1 MVDTQ
6 KAELQFVADTSG
18 VDDGFNKVD
27 RGLKNL
33 EQETQKASRT
43 LETFWGSFAGG
54 LASGAIQGLASG
66 IADAFKSLPDLIE
79 RGAAVD
85 DITSAFQNLSKE
97 AGIVGDTFRDKLSA
111 ALGDTIP
118 KVELMQKASDLMLGG
133 LKPDQIELVAK
144 AARTLGEVTGT
155 NASQGMDQLS
165 DSLLRGN
172 DRALKTLGI
181 VVDNKQAIEDYAAS
195 IHKATKDLSEQ
206 EQVEAIRAASLQ
218 ALAENTERLGA
229 VTDDAGDIIAQMSAS
244 LTDQKDAALQA
255 LANNQELQGALV
267 DLRDTIATIDFG
279 PIIAGLGLVITKSAE
294 AASAILAFTNG
305 TSAIDRAIGRTSGEF
320 KVLDAELVK
329 VTEILSG
336 GTVDS
341 IKKAEKAYND
351 LVTVINETGVSQQT
365 AAALGDDMKFVKD
378 QIEAAKRSFGLL
390 PPEIAKTDKA
400 LTGVNTGLKNHA
412 GATRASADETKKH
425 AAEEKKRNEELEKA
439 QRELTKIFVES
450 ERYQN
455 ILARL
460 SSGTITSAEADSQL
474 KQAYLDLQKATND
487 AAVAQEV
494 LRLALDRVGK
504 GANIA
509 QIDLAEL
516 TKEAEKSA
524 GTLAGLS
531 AKPSKN
537 NEGEAK
543 GGGFLSGLLGNIS
556 NQGTFDG
563 AELAGQQIGQAVLDG
578 LSKALSGEKL
588 SKAEIGQ
595 SIGGGLGGAIGA
607 YFGGAA
613 GAQIGSTLGSAIG
626 GGLANAFG
634 SRDTQGKVRDSLDR
648 MFADILKDNPLQA
661 IIEGQLSTIKD
672 LDFFR
677 GTDAFNTGAFDDA
690 LQKLSASAQAA
701 FGGIAEGFSEVFGQ
715 GSDLAGQLAAV
726 LADNLGGS
734 LNNLQLLVEASG
746 KSFEDLKNATVE
758 AFLDGKLSALEAQT
772 ALNGIAQVAQKGIP
786 DGIGQVST
794 AFDNLKAAGTKGGRA
809 LVDALQD
816 IGFEA
821 KELGQKDLSQVIT
834 TLQATGKYSAA
845 EIQQVFDA
853 LKASGI
859 TSVDQLTKATVD
871 QLLPVLSQLE
881 ATKFPFAEQVK
892 DVRAYIDAVDS
903 IPTSKT
909 VELNFKVN
917 YPSEADRQVV
927 QSISRPGGPGG
938 AQL

>member
-1 MVDTQ
+1 MDNQ

-18 VDDGFNKVD
+18 VDSGFDKVD

-33 EQETQKASRT
+33 EQETQRASSA
-43 LETFWGSFAGG
+43 LDVFWGSFAGSFASNAAATVLSG
-54 LASGAIQGLASG
+54 VTNAFRELPEIIARGSQIDDIASSFDNLAAKAGASG
-66 IADAFKSLPDLIE
+66 DALIN
-79 RGAAVD
+79 G
-85 DITSAFQNLSKE
+85 FSK
-97 AGIVGDTFRDKLSA
+97 

-118 KVELMQKASDLMLGG
+118 KIDLMKQANELLNGG
-133 LKPDQIELVAK
+133 IDPSKFNELAG
-144 AARTLGEVTGT
+144 AARSLAEVTGGS
-155 NASQGMDQLS
+155 AAEGLDKLS
-165 DSLLRGN
+165 DALLRG
-172 DRALKTLGI
+172 RTMGLKAIGV
-181 VVDNKQAIEDYAAS
+181 VVDNEAAVKQYAQSLGVTTEALGEEDR
-195 IHKATKDLSEQ
+195 I
-206 EQVEAIRAASLQ
+206 EAIRIATLDALAKKRGELAAVEDDAADKIDQISANIQNQTDQVLRSIATNEDLVRVLDDLAGVVGDIQFGPLIQDLVTITGGVIGFTATVIESAAKLAAYVPIVKQASDALAGLRDVVAKGAFLIKFFNTDGEKNQ
-218 ALAENTERLGA
+218 ALVLNQLLKEIGINFKSAGSAAGQFSTGATQAADAQGRINKATEESIKR
-229 VTDDAGDIIAQMSAS
+229 I
-244 LTDQKDAALQA
+244 KDAQAALDKNKTA
-255 LANNQELQGALV
+255 
-267 DLRDTIATIDFG
+267 
-279 PIIAGLGLVITKSAE
+279 
-294 AASAILAFTNG
+294 
-305 TSAIDRAIGRTSGEF
+305 
-320 KVLDAELVK
+320 LDAK
-329 VTEILSG
+329 
-336 GTVDS
+336 
-341 IKKAEKAYND
+341 KKAEQDAAEAVRKAEAEEKRKNDQLEKSQQALID
-351 LVTVINETGVSQQT
+351 LVTESEKYTKILKDLQSGLIDNTTAGARIYALYDQATAATLELASSQEILNGMLKAVSQ
-365 AAALGDDMKFVKD
+365 
-378 QIEAAKRSFGLL
+378 GL
-390 PPEIAKTDKA
+390 A
-400 LTGVNTGLKNHA
+400 V
-412 GATRASADETKKH
+412 SADDLAIWSQKV
-425 AAEEKKRNEELEKA
+425 A
-439 QRELTKIFVES
+439 Q
-450 ERYQN
+450 
-455 ILARL
+455 A
-460 SSGTITSAEADSQL
+460 
-474 KQAYLDLQKATND
+474 KATLD
-487 AAVAQEV
+487 DLGKVAGGGSKSKGTGTF
-494 LRLALDRVGK
+494 LDGIF
-504 GANIA
+504 G
-509 QIDLAEL
+509 D
-516 TKEAEKSA
+516 
-524 GTLAGLS
+524 LS
-531 AKPSKN
+531 APEN
-537 NEGEAK
+537 
-543 GGGFLSGLLGNIS
+543 
-556 NQGTFDG
+556 G
-563 AELAGQQIGQAVLDG
+563 AEIAGQQIGQALING
-578 LSKALSGEKL
+578 IQIALSGEKL
-588 SKAEIGQ
+588 SKEEIGQ
-595 SIGGGLGGAIGA
+595 QIGSGIGGAIGG
-607 YFGGAA
+607 YFGGPE
-613 GAQIGSTLGSAIG
+613 GAQLGSILGNAIG
-626 GGLANAFG
+626 GGLAEAFG
-634 SRDTQGKVRDSLDR
+634 TRETQGKVRDALDR
-648 MFADILKDNPLQA
+648 MFADVLKDNPLQA
-661 IIEGQLSTIKD
+661 IIDGQLSTIKD

-746 KSFEDLKNATVE
+746 KSFEDLKKATVE